1 MSAKKS
7 KILVVDDSELNRALL
22 VDMLEDD
29 FDIIEAENGEQAIAV
44 LVEQETDISLML
56 LDIVMP
62 AMDGF
67 EVLAIM
73 NKKGWIKTIPV
84 IMISEIGRA
93 HV

>member
-44 LVEQETDISLML
+44 LVEQE
-56 LDIVMP
+56 
-62 AMDGF
+62 
-67 EVLAIM
+67 
-73 NKKGWIKTIPV
+73 
-84 IMISEIGRA
+84 IGRA